1 MHIKKR
7 GTRAML
13 YRSHW
18 VAKGT
23 TGNTHGYAVQT
34 FAGSVPLDAET
45 LPAGLK
51 DKFSIEET
59 EFLESKLFQPARLAA
74 NQKRRAVELR
84 EADPVWRLEEAERLT
99 REAAHRSERG
109 LVPDAKVRAVQSA
122 LSAVKT
128 IAQAQTQP
136 RTQVMVAEQPKSDP
150 LRDALIAI
158 KSARDAVSAGRYGSA
173 PAEGVRST
181 YPYKLWAEIFE
192 TVGGSES
199 DSLMRALQGRGF
211 AKTRGK

>member
-1 MHIKKR
+1 MHIKRR

-13 YRSHW
+13 YRSSW

-23 TGNTHGYAVQT
+23 NGNTHGYSVQT

-45 LPAGLK
+45 LPANLK
-51 DKFSIEET
+51 DRFSSMEV
-59 EFLESKLFQPARLAA
+59 EFLERKLFQPARVAA
-74 NQKRRAVELR
+74 QQKRRAAELR

-99 REAAHRSERG
+99 LEAAQRSERG
-109 LVPDAKVRAVQSA
+109 AVPNAKVSAVQSA

-128 IAQAQTQP
+128 IALAQSQP
-136 RTQVMVAEQPKSDP
+136 RAQVAAVEHSKSDP
-150 LRDALIAI
+150 LRDALVAI
-158 KSARDAVSAGRYGSA
+158 KAARDAVSAGRYGTA

-192 TVGGSES
+192 TVGGSEG
-199 DSLMRALQGRGF
+199 DTLMRALQGRGF
-211 AKTRGK
+211 AKTRAK

>member
-7 GTRAML
+7 GSRAML

-23 TGNTHGYAVQT
+23 KGNTHGYAVQT
-34 FAGSVPLDAET
+34 FAGSLPLDAET
-45 LPAGLK
+45 MPVDLK
-51 DKFSIEET
+51 DRFSSEEA

-74 NQKRRAVELR
+74 HEKRRAAELR

-99 REAAHRSERG
+99 LEAAQRSERG
-109 LVPDAKVRAVQSA
+109 AVPNARVSAVQSA
-122 LSAVKT
+122 LAGVKT
-128 IAQAQTQP
+128 IAQAQSQSRP
-136 RTQVMVAEQPKSDP
+136 QVTVAEQPKSDP

-158 KSARDAVSAGRYGSA
+158 KAARDAVKAGRYGSA

-192 TVGGSES
+192 AVGGSES
-199 DSLMRALQGRGF
+199 ESLMRALQGRGF